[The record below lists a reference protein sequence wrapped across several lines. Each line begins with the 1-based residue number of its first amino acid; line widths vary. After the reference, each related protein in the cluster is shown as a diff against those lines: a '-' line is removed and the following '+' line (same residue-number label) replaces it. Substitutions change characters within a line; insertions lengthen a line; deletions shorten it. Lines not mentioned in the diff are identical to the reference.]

1 MIRKFLFLLVLV
13 LLLAPTS
20 VGVAQGPSGL
30 PIDVPREEL
39 FVADQIYRFSAG
51 IGNYNLWSNGDQPHR
66 HALMMETLWLRDME
80 TGELIMDA
88 AVSGPE
94 YNDDFTQM
102 NVNLRDNIFWSD
114 GVQFTADDL
123 VYTIATIQAHPDMP
137 ASGGWSSQ
145 LNQYVDTV
153 EKTGDFSV
161 QFNLKESNPRF
172 HTLFEARW
180 NGIYMMPKH
189 IFETVDDLVTF
200 RFENPVVLGAY
211 VPTQFDPNGYWELF
225 ERREDWERTPG
236 GIIAANPGPKY
247 VLLIFYGDSA
257 KKAIAMSRGELDVYF
272 DVDYEAFQ
280 TTLDTTPTARSW
292 YTEFPWAYPNEVDAR
307 NFDFNF
313 ESEPLFQ
320 NKDVRWALALALN
333 IVQLQTEYIGGVAKV
348 TMMPIP
354 PTQLLSRLYHE
365 PMQEWLNNLE
375 IEIEPGVMYKPYDPT
390 VSDQI
395 AAWAEEQGYTVPGE
409 PTDVF
414 GYGWWKF
421 APDVAE
427 RLLIKN
433 GFSRDGSGNWLKPDG
448 TPWVIDLQSPPDE
461 NDAFRMGTAA
471 ADMWSDF
478 GIEVNLQG
486 LERSVWDQ
494 NRDVGQYQ
502 MSTPWFTF
510 VLPSGDAWPQ
520 IRGWHPQYYVPNGE
534 VFNTKGG
541 GTEFR
546 LNDPKIGE
554 FIDAMATLSP
564 DSEENVQVVQ
574 DLAKYWVE
582 NMYSITA
589 ISFKKFVT
597 WDERYWT
604 GFPTSENP
612 NYMPL
617 YWFQGGKFAFQSLTP
632 VQ

>member
-1 MIRKFLFLLVLV
+1 MARKVLFLLLLVLV
-13 LLLAPTS
+13 LAPSS

-30 PIDVPREEL
+30 PVDVPREEL

-51 IGNYNLWSNGDQPHR
+51 IGNYNLWSNGDTPHR

-80 TGELIMDA
+80 TGERIMDA

-102 NVNLRDNIFWSD
+102 NVNLRDNLYWSD

-123 VYTIATIQAHPDMP
+123 IFTVATIQAHPDMP
-137 ASGGWSSQ
+137 GSGGWAAQ
-145 LNQYVDTV
+145 LNQFVDTV
-153 EKTGDFSV
+153 EKTGDYSV
-161 QFNLKESNPRF
+161 QFNLKEANPRF

-189 IFETVDDLVTF
+189 IFETVEDPVTF

-225 ERREDWERTPG
+225 ERRDDWERTPA
-236 GIIAANPGPKY
+236 GIITGNPGPKY

-292 YTEFPWAYPNEVDAR
+292 YTEFPWAYPNEVDSR

-333 IVQLQTEYIGGVAKV
+333 IVELQTEYIGGVAKV

-365 PMQEWLNNLE
+365 PLQEWLNNLE
-375 IEIEPGVMYKPYDPT
+375 IEIEPGQMFKPYDPT
-390 VSDQI
+390 VPDQI
-395 AAWAEEQGYTVPGE
+395 AAWAESQGYTVPGN
-409 PTDVF
+409 PRDVF
-414 GYGWWKF
+414 GFGWWKF

-427 RLLIKN
+427 RLLLKN
-433 GFSRDGSGNWLKPDG
+433 GFSRDGSGKWLKPDG

-478 GIEVNLQG
+478 GIQVNLQG
-486 LERSVWDQ
+486 LERSVWNQ
-494 NRDVGQYQ
+494 NRWVGQYQ

-510 VLPSGDAWPQ
+510 VLPSGDSWPQ
-520 IRGWHPQYYVPNGE
+520 IRGWHPKYYVPNGE
-534 VFNTKGG
+534 DFRSKGG

-546 LNDPKIGE
+546 LNDPKVGE
-554 FIDAMATLSP
+554 FLDTMASLSP
-564 DSEENVQVVQ
+564 DSEENHEVVREF
-574 DLAKYWVE
+574 AKYWVE

-597 WDERYWT
+597 WDQRYWT
-604 GFPTSENP
+604 GFPTSEHP

-632 VQ
+632 SQ